1 MGIYLMK
8 QLVKNSSKL
17 KRFFDG
23 TTHGSSSNV
32 KQEKR
37 ANNGHISSLCY
48 AEGRGRTG
56 TPVKEPDFESGAS
69 AYSATS
75 AKHNNWGSW
84 IRTNA

>member
-1 MGIYLMK
+1 MALYLFNFMDTNWEQK
-8 QLVKNSSKL
+8 TKKTVTYKELTV
-17 KRFFDG
+17 F
-23 TTHGSSSNV
+23 
-32 KQEKR
+32 
-37 ANNGHISSLCY
+37 CY

-75 AKHNNWGSW
+75 ATDFSQIKYLNWGSW